1 MKSLLLLLLC
11 LSSFLLVGASWQQ
24 VISLH
29 EEGKTEAAFSKFLEL
44 KKQDRMILARDD
56 KGLLDAAQKLFEKQ
70 LAATNDEAVRLRLA
84 RLQHLRGQL
93 AKSRVH
99 FEVLAKN
106 SKEQA
111 VRKEANERIA
121 EIDKELNWLA
131 NYKSTKV
138 RPKRSKLRQKEIEDL
153 ERKVDQLLEQN
164 NELRRAINNAHR
176 NSVSARFEARKME
189 RLIAERKEEYRQ
201 YREDYQLF
209 YRNLR

>member
-11 LSSFLLVGASWQQ
+11 FCSLLLIGANWQE

-29 EEGKTEAAFSKFLEL
+29 KKGETEAAFTGFLEL

-56 KGLLDAAQKLFEKQ
+56 EGLLDAAQKLFEKR
-70 LAATNDEAVRLRLA
+70 LAASNDESARLKLA
-84 RLQHLRGQL
+84 RLLLLRGQL
-93 AKSRVH
+93 AKSRIH
-99 FEVLAKN
+99 FDYLAQN
-106 SKEQA
+106 SKKQA
-111 VRKEANERIA
+111 VRKEANTCIA
-121 EIDKELNWLA
+121 EIDKELNALA
-131 NYKSTKV
+131 NYNPPIVTT
-138 RPKRSKLRQKEIEDL
+138 KRSKARQQEIEEL
-153 ERKVDQLLEQN
+153 EQKVEELLEQN